1 MPKSVRFGTNPLSE
15 GCPLQRHWRGTP
27 LQFPPSQ
34 PMPWEQLLLRSPAR
48 TPQRPGFFFNMS
60 VQPIARMGVLRGP
73 YLGVLIVGSED
84 DYRKKAEDCLRLADQ
99 SSDSVLRE
107 TWLKLA
113 EAWRKLA
120 LGVSAWRPR
129 PK

>member
-1 MPKSVRFGTNPLSE
+1 
-15 GCPLQRHWRGTP
+15 
-27 LQFPPSQ
+27 
-34 PMPWEQLLLRSPAR
+34 
-48 TPQRPGFFFNMS
+48 

-73 YLGVLIVGSED
+73 YLGVLIVASED
-84 DYRKKAEDCLRLADQ
+84 DYRKKAEDCLRLAAQ

-120 LGVSAWRPR
+120 AWK
-129 PK
+129 PKPK

>member
-1 MPKSVRFGTNPLSE
+1 
-15 GCPLQRHWRGTP
+15 LQRHWRGTP

-34 PMPWEQLLLRSPAR
+34 PMPWEAVTTEKPGSD
-48 TPQRPGFFFNMS
+48 PQRPGFFSNML

-99 SSDSVLRE
+99 SSDS
-107 TWLKLA
+107 WLKLA

-120 LGVSAWRPR
+120 LPVSAWS
-129 PK
+129 PKPK